1 MKKFILIILFAQM
14 AQYGTAQ
21 TVFEKFQNSDA
32 VSYISINPKMFQLFG
47 KMSINTGDP
56 EAQAYLD
63 MVRSI
68 KNFKVLITGDASIGD
83 EIGEMVNKMVSQE
96 AMETLMTVKDSD
108 ANIVFYIKSNDN
120 ASKVERLLM
129 FSKGLKGIDLDVNNA
144 NVENVL
150 LLLEGSIDLDQISL
164 LTEKMDLPGG
174 DQLKKAKKK
183 NQ

>member
-120 ASKVERLLM
+120 DSKVERLLM

-150 LLLEGSIDLDQISL
+150 LLLEGAIDLDQISL

>member
-14 AQYGTAQ
+14 AQYGATQ

-68 KNFKVLITGDASIGD
+68 KKL
-83 EIGEMVNKMVSQE
+83 
-96 AMETLMTVKDSD
+96 
-108 ANIVFYIKSNDN
+108 
-120 ASKVERLLM
+120 
-129 FSKGLKGIDLDVNNA
+129 
-144 NVENVL
+144 
-150 LLLEGSIDLDQISL
+150 
-164 LTEKMDLPGG
+164 
-174 DQLKKAKKK
+174 
-183 NQ
+183 